1 MHPLVLLQ
9 LHRNFLTDALSDA
22 SEFSYAHRY
31 GPSVIATYG
40 AAARLIATLDAMEKN
55 EPALSKRFMCFWFN
69 AFSGAVAMSLIV
81 SRAPSLSLAPYA
93 LRELDKIHRLFSKVA
108 EECPRVHQA
117 LPLLTKIVDKAH
129 RSYTQWQQGQIA
141 PQRSV
146 VGYTPVSS
154 ARTESRDGDGV
165 AGDGVSPASFAYAH
179 SDLRDLLRVVER
191 DAAPPVREF
200 SPTSWLGKPAQ
211 TGWTPEC
218 GQASITPGC
227 TVDSDEMLASFRRS
241 GGSFMDGEMYMGGGG
256 HRVGNHTFNLDF
268 GALGSNLENQSN
280 TYMSWF

>member
-1 MHPLVLLQ
+1 VAKRQLTMQQVLVSTGREIVLLQ

-69 AFSGAVAMSLIV
+69 AFSGAVALSLIV

-93 LRELDKIHRLFSKVA
+93 LGELDKVHRLFSKVA

-117 LPLLTKIVDKAH
+117 LPLLSKIVEKAH
-129 RSYTQWQQGQIA
+129 RSYIQWHQTQVP

-146 VGYTPVSS
+146 SGYAPVSS
-154 ARTESRDGDGV
+154 ARTESRDSDGV
-165 AGDGVSPASFAYAH
+165 LADGVSPASFAHAH
-179 SDLRDLLRVVER
+179 SELRQLLCAVER
-191 DAAPPVREF
+191 DAPPLVREH
-200 SPTSWLGKPAQ
+200 SPTSWLGN
-211 TGWTPEC
+211 
-218 GQASITPGC
+218 
-227 TVDSDEMLASFRRS
+227 VDSDEMLASFRRS
-241 GGSFMDGEMYMGGGG
+241 GGSYGDIEMHLGGGG
-256 HRVGNHTFNLDF
+256 QRVGNHTFNLDF
-268 GALGSNLENQSN
+268 GALGSNLENQSS